1 MGKLLID
8 PSQLLV
14 IFRKYIIGTA
24 YDEGTPTTLFTPSNE
39 RVTVAVA
46 SSSAL
51 DLVDSSHLSG

>member
-1 MGKLLID
+1 MFSKCSIETVYG
-8 PSQLLV
+8 
-14 IFRKYIIGTA
+14 IGTSI
-24 YDEGTPTTLFTPSNE
+24 TLVTAANE

>member
-1 MGKLLID
+1 MFSKYSIETVYGVATPITLL
-8 PSQLLV
+8 
-14 IFRKYIIGTA
+14 
-24 YDEGTPTTLFTPSNE
+24 TPSNE